1 MNVNVGRVYQV
12 VLVLG
17 FFAGSGMPQASHQ
30 STITVRVGK
39 AGLFSGFGHTHTIT
53 APVDRIAVDSKS
65 KTATIT
71 VLAKD
76 MKVVDTEVSDKDRAE
91 IQATMLGPKVL
102 DVQKFPEI
110 RFTSTRI
117 GETAPQRFRVF
128 GMLQLHGV
136 TKRLEF
142 PVSGTPE
149 HYAGKAMLK
158 QTDFGI
164 QPVSAAGGAVKVK
177 DEVEIDFDIYPGPPA
192 QAGPR

>member
-1 MNVNVGRVYQV
+1 MNVRRVYQ
-12 VLVLG
+12 LILLLG
-17 FFAGSGMPQASHQ
+17 FFTGIGIAQAPHP
-30 STITVRVGK
+30 STITVHVGK
-39 AGLFSGFGHTHTIT
+39 AGLFSGFGHTHTIS
-53 APVDRIAVDSKS
+53 APVASMAMDSKS

-76 MKVVDTEVSDKDRAE
+76 MKVIDTEVSDRDRAE

-102 DVQKFPEI
+102 DVQRFPEI

-117 GETAPQRFRVF
+117 EETAPGHYRVL
-128 GMLQLHGV
+128 GKLELHGV
-136 TKRLEF
+136 SKELDF
-142 PVSGTPE
+142 PVAGTPQR
-149 HYAGKAMLK
+149 YSGKTRFK